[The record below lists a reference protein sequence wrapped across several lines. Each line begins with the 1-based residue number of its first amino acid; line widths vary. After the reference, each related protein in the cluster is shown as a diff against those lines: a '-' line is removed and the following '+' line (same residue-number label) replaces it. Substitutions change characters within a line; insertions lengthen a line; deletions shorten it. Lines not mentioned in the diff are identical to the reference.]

1 MTAALALPI
10 AAIPARAVAAEA
22 NEIGFTVLGYKEKG
36 LMKVTEP
43 VLWGRGT
50 FHEVWEV
57 EASAAVDIISGASP
71 QLVTNVSGRP
81 VNSSVARRAVRAAPA

>member
-1 MTAALALPI
+1 MAATENERASPLQALMTAALALPI

-43 VLWGRGT
+43 VLW
-50 FHEVWEV
+50 
-57 EASAAVDIISGASP
+57 A
-71 QLVTNVSGRP
+71 
-81 VNSSVARRAVRAAPA
+81 